1 MNNYRRPVKFKRNRI
16 PRRHRKFKLKPNSA
30 VLFVSVFVLIVI
42 VATVML
48 GNHLKELADQIAP
61 PDNTGEDTTD
71 SDTTLKSDGIS
82 SITSADGSIRSGCL
96 NISDYSS
103 EEDLARQIKNIYAT
117 GFDSVTVPI
126 TYNGSLCYYSPAA
139 ITLSYMT
146 ENAELPTLQSII
158 DLIRS
163 VGKDYGITPKVTAYY
178 QLSSQNMTDPV
189 LSEAS
194 FLFDTAIV
202 AEAYSLGADE
212 VLVSGFSLG
221 GAADCETVI
230 SFIEKT
236 KVSAPKIKL
245 GLAFAPEAYATDTL
259 SSYLETIAAN
269 TSFLAVSTESF
280 DWSYSVSEETVVF
293 TDENRDT
300 VTTTQ
305 TVIHSA
311 IYDQLTEAATSI
323 KGSISLYGLRFL
335 LNGDIPYSLA
345 QAAEALYSK
354 GAFDF
359 YVVSAPLGGF
369 VPDDFVPET
378 DTDETEDEE
387 TTTKKEET
395 KRPETT
401 KPAVTTKEPDETDA
415 PDTDPFESDTVTPDT
430 DTSDTDNVTDGEE
443 TTVETP
449 TEPDEPDTEE
459 ETLPETENT
468 DETPDAPPTP
478 EESDESVGSDT
489 E

>member
-1 MNNYRRPVKFKRNRI
+1 MNNYRRPVNFKRNRI
-16 PRRHRKFKLKPNSA
+16 PRRHRKFKIKPNSA
-30 VLFVSVFVLIVI
+30 VLFVSVFVIIVI

-71 SDTTLKSDGIS
+71 ADTTLKSDGVS
-82 SITSADGSIRSGCL
+82 SIISADGNIRSGCL
-96 NISDYSS
+96 DISEYSS
-103 EEDLARQIKNIYAT
+103 DEELARQIKNIYAA

-126 TYNGSLCYYSPAA
+126 SNNGSLCYYSPAA

-146 ENAELPTLQSII
+146 EDAELPKLQSII
-158 DLIRS
+158 EMIRS
-163 VGKDYGITPKVTAYY
+163 IGNDYGITPKVTAYY
-178 QLSSQNMTDPV
+178 RLTSPNTTDPV

-202 AEAYSLGADE
+202 AEAYTLGADE

-245 GLAFAPEAYATDTL
+245 GLAFAPDVYATDTL

-269 TSFLAVSTESF
+269 TSFLAVSTDNF
-280 DWSYSVSEETVVF
+280 DWSYSVSEDTVVS
-293 TDENRDT
+293 TDENGET
-300 VTTTQ
+300 VTTTE
-305 TVIHSA
+305 TVVYSV

-335 LNGDIPYSLA
+335 LNGDVAYSLC
-345 QAAEALYSK
+345 QATEALYSK

-359 YVVSAPLGGF
+359 YVISAPTGGF
-369 VPDDFVPET
+369 VPDDFVPDS
-378 DTDETEDEE
+378 DTDESTEDEE

-395 KRPETT
+395 KKPETT
-401 KPAVTTKEPDETDA
+401 KPTVTTDAPDETDA
-415 PDTDPFESDTVTPDT
+415 PDTAPHETDTDTPADTDTDAPDT
-430 DTSDTDNVTDGEE
+430 DDGTSDTDGTVGGDDTTDEA
-443 TTVETP
+443 P
-449 TEPDEPDTEE
+449 TEPDTPDTEE
-459 ETLPETENT
+459 TPPP
-468 DETPDAPPTP
+468 DETDVSV
-478 EESDESVGSDT
+478 ESDAE
-489 E
+489 